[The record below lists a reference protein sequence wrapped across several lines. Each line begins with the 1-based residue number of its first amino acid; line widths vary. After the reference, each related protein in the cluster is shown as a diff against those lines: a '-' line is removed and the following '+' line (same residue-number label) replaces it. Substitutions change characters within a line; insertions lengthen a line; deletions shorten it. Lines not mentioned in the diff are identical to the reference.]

1 MLGLGEIAC
10 KLNSL
15 GVASVRGRGMNGAT
29 DQAVVKRVIDGDL
42 DAFSV
47 LVDRYQNRIYSVALN
62 YVINRDD
69 AVDVV
74 QDTFV
79 KAYMKLRTFD
89 SASAFYTW
97 LYRIAVNT
105 AIDFLRK
112 RRARPTDS
120 LDDEKYTDA
129 GYEPV
134 SSDPAADPERVAVAS
149 EQGVALRKA
158 IASLSQKLRS
168 VIILHDVEGLSQE
181 EVADV
186 LRVPVGTVKSRVSR
200 ARAEL
205 RYSLGKQLGEAI

>member
-15 GVASVRGRGMNGAT
+15 GVASVEGRGMDAVT

-47 LVDRYQNRIYSVALN
+47 LVDRYQGRINSVVFN
-62 YVINRDD
+62 YVLNRED

-79 KAYMKLRTFD
+79 KAYTKLRTFD

-105 AIDFLRK
+105 SIDFLRK

-120 LDDEKYTDA
+120 LDDDKYTDA

-134 SSDPAADPERVAVAS
+134 SRDPAIDPERVAIAS
-149 EQGVALRKA
+149 EQGVALRRA
-158 IASLSQKLRS
+158 IALLSEKLRT
-168 VIILHDVEGLSQE
+168 VVILHDVEGLSQE

-186 LRVPVGTVKSRVSR
+186 LKVPVGTVKSRVSR

-205 RYSLGKQLGEAI
+205 RYSLAKQLGEAS